1 MMGWGGVGCS
11 PGGGLH
17 RPDPMPVLPEQRTTD
32 GGLKPGNLYSHSS
45 HPEVLGT
52 RTSIYKFEGHNSVY
66 NSIPRPKASLPAVG
80 ENGGNCSR
88 GHQTTGKEMEPE
100 GLGRPGPQPFAPC
113 LAMPALLLWGHGLGR
128 GTLLSARQFY
138 CLAPG
143 LCCSALTPG
152 TASATFWVDGL
163 MSSPL
168 LPTQC
173 TMRWTPPSSFPAI
186 LSCFGYSQ
194 SCRASLLLAPLP
206 RAALLFPILLWVV
219 LGLLLYLQSLVHL
232 GGQVCPA
239 KTKG

>member
-1 MMGWGGVGCS
+1 
-11 PGGGLH
+11 
-17 RPDPMPVLPEQRTTD
+17 
-32 GGLKPGNLYSHSS
+32 
-45 HPEVLGT
+45 
-52 RTSIYKFEGHNSVY
+52 
-66 NSIPRPKASLPAVG
+66 
-80 ENGGNCSR
+80 
-88 GHQTTGKEMEPE
+88 
-100 GLGRPGPQPFAPC
+100 
-113 LAMPALLLWGHGLGR
+113 MPALLLWGHGLGR

-168 LPTQC
+168 LPTQS